1 MPKAYMAGL
10 VKVRDPAWLD
20 EYKPKCLAL
29 VEKHGGRYLAAA
41 PSPERL
47 EGEEPVDILV
57 VLEFPS
63 VEAAKAWYA
72 DPDYQPLIRLR
83 QSGSDIEL
91 VVAEGLA

>member
-1 MPKAYMAGL
+1 MAKAYIAGL
-10 VKVRDPAWLD
+10 VKLRDPAWLD
-20 EYKPKCLAL
+20 EYRPKCLAL

-47 EGEEPVDILV
+47 EGKEPADILV

-63 VEAAKAWYA
+63 VEAAKAWHA

-91 VVAEGLA
+91 VLAEGLP